1 MCRSLPDQHNGG
13 TVSVSSQACNRN
25 DDTPKCVCG
34 NEETFI
40 LKRNSADLS
49 GMDSNESTESP
60 LWTYIHE
67 NRGPQQQPFEMAVP
81 LTVVN
86 VLIFVSGL
94 LGNTAV
100 CIVIIKHRSLHT
112 ATNYYLFNLAV
123 SDLTLLIF
131 GLPNDVAL
139 YWHQYPWTLGDGFCK
154 LRALL
159 SEMASYVSVLTI
171 VAFSTERYL
180 AICHPLYLH
189 TMSGLQ
195 RAVRIIVCLW
205 LISFFSALPF
215 SLYTE
220 VDYLFYPENSTNI
233 VPETAFCGMMS
244 QPEGVPM
251 TEISTLVFFIIPMFA
266 IAVQYTKM
274 GLEISKTTKKTL
286 GKGLKGSVHRDSR
299 KTQSNRSVI
308 RMLSAVVIGFFV
320 CWAPFH
326 AQRLLVI
333 YGADY
338 REVNTWMFFI
348 TGILYYFSS
357 TLNPILYNIM
367 SDRMRSAF
375 KEVLCGVKR
384 KRNKKRNSTF
394 RDTYSRS
401 YNIRIQKSPS
411 RIETIIDEIDE
422 DKINLMNKEIVSV
435 SIPDTESTL
444 IYEIRYKAKE
454 AGSNNETPM

>member
-1 MCRSLPDQHNGG
+1 MENSSKEMCVNKSGG
-13 TVSVSSQACNRN
+13 LDMWSYVQQ
-25 DDTPKCVCG
+25 
-34 NEETFI
+34 
-40 LKRNSADLS
+40 
-49 GMDSNESTESP
+49 
-60 LWTYIHE
+60 
-67 NRGPQQQPFEMAVP
+67 NRGVQQQPLEMAIP

-112 ATNYYLFNLAV
+112 ATNYYLFNLAI

-180 AICHPLYLH
+180 AICYPLYLH
-189 TMSGLQ
+189 TMSGLK
-195 RAVRIIVCLW
+195 RAIRIIACLW
-205 LISFFSALPF
+205 LVAFFSALPF
-215 SLYTE
+215 SLYTQ
-220 VDYLFYPENSTNI
+220 VDYLSYPPNSTNI
-233 VPETAFCGMMS
+233 LLESAFCGMLS
-244 QPEGVPM
+244 QPDWIPM
-251 TEISTLVFFIIPMFA
+251 TEISTLVFFIIPMLA

-274 GLEISKTTKKTL
+274 GLEISKTTKKTF

-299 KTQSNRSVI
+299 KTQANRSVI
-308 RMLSAVVIGFFV
+308 RMLSAVVIAFFV

-333 YGADY
+333 YGSDY
-338 REVNTWMFFI
+338 TEINTWMFFI

-357 TLNPILYNIM
+357 TLNPILYNVM
-367 SDRMRSAF
+367 SDRMRNAF
-375 KEVLCGVKR
+375 KEVLCGVKQ
-384 KRNKKRNSTF
+384 KRNIKRNSTF

-422 DKINLMNKEIVSV
+422 DKVNLMNKEIVSV
-435 SIPDTESTL
+435 SIPETCSTL
-444 IYEIRYKAKE
+444 IYEIHYKTKE
-454 AGSNNETPM
+454 GDSCNSETPI